1 MLPVGVSPQIVAPPD
16 PCGPGGPCG
25 PGMPCG
31 PGGPPLISI
40 GLIGGN
46 PTSIVADKAPDSIV
60 VGPSGT
66 TSIVAS
72 QRLISIGLV
81 TTSGATSMLK
91 GSLMAKRALSPS
103 VSARLYQPILSS
115 DPYQEPR
122 CFSNPKTFGSW
133 LRPVRFLRRGWV

>member
-1 MLPVGVSPQIVAPPD
+1 MALVGRT
-16 PCGPGGPCG
+16 
-25 PGMPCG
+25 
-31 PGGPPLISI
+31 
-40 GLIGGN
+40 
-46 PTSIVADKAPDSIV
+46 PTSIVGYKAPDSIV

-91 GSLMAKRALSPS
+91 GSLMAKIAVSPL

-133 LRPVRFLRRGWV
+133 LRPVRFLRREWCKKIVPPEPSPTAHY